1 MVIKLLKSFSERRK
15 TWRDGCSISLMDWY
29 IAAELIPPF
38 FLSVGIFS
46 SLGVAIGYL
55 SDLVNKVVDSDLPLI
70 SAIEVLLLKVPEFL
84 AYSLPIAVLLATL
97 LAYGRL
103 SSDSELVALRS
114 CGTSLYRLVAPA
126 VVLSLLVACAA
137 FAFNETIVPAANY
150 RATAIL
156 IDAIQEEY
164 PFWQTKDIFY
174 PDYEEVKL
182 PNGETIRKLKSLFY
196 AERFDGK
203 KMKALTIVQLLGQ
216 ELSQIVISDSA
227 TWNPKH
233 DTWDLFDGAIYE
245 ISPDASYRDTLPF
258 DHRQLAFSRIPFDLA
273 IQGRNPYEMNISQ
286 ALQYMKLLRLIGDE
300 KKLLTFQVRTQQK
313 LAFPFICLVFGLVG
327 STLGARP
334 HNASRA
340 TSFGWCLAIVFSY
353 YILSFVIGSLGMVGI
368 FSPFMAG
375 WLPNFLGLSIGV
387 WLLYRSP

>member
-1 MVIKLLKSFSERRK
+1 MSWLKSLSERIRS
-15 TWRDGCSISLMDWY
+15 RRGGCSLFLMDWY
-29 IAAELIPPF
+29 IATELIPPF
-38 FLSVGIFS
+38 LLSVGIFS

-55 SDLVNKVVDSDLPLI
+55 SDLTNKVVDSNLPMV
-70 SAIEVLLLKVPEFL
+70 SAIEILLLKVPEFI

-97 LAYGRL
+97 LTYGRL

-114 CGTSLYRLVAPA
+114 CGISLYRLVAPA
-126 VVLSLLVACAA
+126 VVLSLVVACVA

-182 PNGETIRKLKSLFY
+182 PNGEKIRKLKSLFY

-203 KMKALTIVQLLGQ
+203 KMKDLTIVQWLGKS
-216 ELSQIVISDSA
+216 LNQIVISDSA
-227 TWNPKH
+227 TWNSQH
-233 DTWDLFDGAIYE
+233 DTWDFFDGTIYE
-245 ISPDASYRDTLPF
+245 ISPDASYRDALPF
-258 DHRQLAFSRIPFDLA
+258 DHRQLAFSRTPFDLA

-286 ALQYMKLLRLIGDE
+286 AIKYMKLLRLIGDE

-327 STLGARP
+327 STIGSRP
-334 HNASRA
+334 RNASRA
-340 TSFGWCLAIVFSY
+340 TSFGLCLTIVFSY
-353 YILSFVIGSLGMVGI
+353 YILAFLIGSLGMIGI
-368 FSPFMAG
+368 
-375 WLPNFLGLSIGV
+375 L
-387 WLLYRSP
+387 